1 MNPLYPHLRYPERA
15 ESLGDYEAYQVSLD
29 HWSPLAAPFSA
40 AFQKVFI
47 QGAAS
52 ILLIDG
58 AQGSGKTLFTQ
69 RLERDFNLTLQ
80 GNTAPDPG
88 ENLWHQLAGGVS
100 PSSDLLS
107 QVTSQTRIRVPDP
120 SEGWLDELR
129 AQVKGDNHARC
140 TVVILDDIHSEEFLC
155 AWAGLDYQGRTPEQ
169 LRGLLHAAATHLVRE
184 CRGDFRRCLF
194 VFLSNRSDVLASLL
208 AAIEANHERL
218 AVPLTLPVPVP
229 DAKERIVRRNTNAL
243 NEVSY
248 WACLDQAGPSEK
260 EQVYRTY
267 AQPTGFTSAFTA
279 LNDAY
284 ATSLRAASRSGRPSY
299 KNLITLVLLG
309 ATPGDTGAFLQ
320 RTSPAT
326 PERLSGPHAALWLFR
341 ETWASAL
348 APPQQRELHRKAKL
362 LESEFALR
370 VVAMDFPATYLLC
383 HQQGN
388 AGTIAADILKKT
400 PLTYSAAEKQA
411 YQTLFDGWSAAV
423 DAGLQEPSVSNAV
436 EEFRRQWEKLGQRR
450 STSYEPLL
458 GGVFGSFNKG
468 LQAHPSLRPD
478 LILEQYEPCSVTA
491 SSAGDATT
499 INQTIRRRAHM
510 VEFTT
515 FLANSLQ
522 GLDTYLQGKIST
534 YADMLASV

>member
-40 AFQKVFI
+40 AFQKVFM

-58 AQGSGKTLFTQ
+58 AQGSGKTLFSR
-69 RLERDFNLTLQ
+69 RLEHDFNLTLQ

-88 ENLWHQLAGGVS
+88 QNLWHQLAGGVS
-100 PSSDLLS
+100 PSSELLE
-107 QVTSQTRIRVPDP
+107 QATSQTKIRVPEP
-120 SEGWLDELR
+120 SEGWLDKLR
-129 AQVKGDNHARC
+129 AQVKDDKHAKC

-169 LRGLLHAAATHLVRE
+169 LQGLLHAAATHLVRE

-194 VFLSNRSDVLASLL
+194 VFLSNRSDVLGLLL
-208 AAIEANHERL
+208 AAIEANHQRL

-229 DAKERIVRRNTNAL
+229 DEKERIVRRNTNAL

-284 ATSLRAASRSGRPSY
+284 ATSLRAASRPGRPSH
-299 KNLITLVLLG
+299 KNLLTLALLG
-309 ATPGDTGAFLQ
+309 ATPGDTSAFLQ
-320 RTSPAT
+320 RTSHAT
-326 PERLSGPHAALWLFR
+326 PEILSGPHAAIWLFR

-348 APPQQRELHRKAKL
+348 VPPQQRELHRKAKL

-383 HQQGN
+383 HQQGD
-388 AGTIAADILKKT
+388 AGMTAAAILTKT
-400 PLTYSAAEKQA
+400 PLTYSSAEKQA
-411 YQTLFDGWSAAV
+411 YQTHFYSWSPLV
-423 DAGLQEPSVSNAV
+423 NAGLQGPGVSDAV
-436 EEFRRQWEKLGQRR
+436 EAFRRQWEDLGQHR
-450 STSYEPLL
+450 SASYEPLL
-458 GGVFGSFNKG
+458 RGVFGSFNRG
-468 LQAHPSLRPD
+468 LRAYPSLRPD

-491 SSAGDATT
+491 SPAGDATT
-499 INQTIRRRAHM
+499 INQTIRRRAHV
-510 VEFTT
+510 VEFTA
-515 FLANSLQ
+515 FLSSSLQ
-522 GLDTYLQGKIST
+522 GLDTYLQGKISN